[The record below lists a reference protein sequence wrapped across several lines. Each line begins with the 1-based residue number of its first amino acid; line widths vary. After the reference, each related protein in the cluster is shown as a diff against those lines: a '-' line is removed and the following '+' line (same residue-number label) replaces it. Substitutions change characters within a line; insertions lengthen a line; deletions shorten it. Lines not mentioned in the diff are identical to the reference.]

1 MIIELSEHKCLH
13 PSKLCNGISDCLDGS
28 DEGLLCSERECD
40 SLSAECSDT
49 CYNSPQ
55 GHRCGCPE
63 GLHLDESRTNCTE
76 IHSCKQWGTCSQ
88 FCKQISPV
96 THKCYCHKDY
106 FLLPDKRTCRSKD
119 STEPA
124 IVYTVRRQLKSINSR
139 TGVIK
144 TLLSNL
150 KTTVALDFFIEKDL
164 VTLFWTDLT
173 DGCIYSGILTEDL
186 VTNVKC
192 IVFIGRARAEG
203 LAVDWVGKN
212 LYWIDSVFGQIE
224 VATLK
229 GEYRTTLISKGM
241 ENPRYLSIDPEEALM
256 FCSDWVHGK
265 ASIHSYPMDGDESKH
280 KIVYDISN
288 DDGGAWPNGLALDY
302 VMKRIYWIDARSDSI
317 HTTLYSGADHRE
329 ITRGHKFMSHPF
341 DIAIYESLLYW
352 TDWRSNQILRAN
364 RWNGSDITVMD
375 KTVTRPFAIKVVHPS
390 LQPPLDRTHPC
401 QVDNGGC
408 SHVCLLGHNFTASCA
423 CPHIMKKS
431 ANGKNCEYTK
441 VVIFIS

>member
-1 MIIELSEHKCLH
+1 
-13 PSKLCNGISDCLDGS
+13 
-28 DEGLLCSERECD
+28 
-40 SLSAECSDT
+40 
-49 CYNSPQ
+49 
-55 GHRCGCPE
+55 
-63 GLHLDESRTNCTE
+63 
-76 IHSCKQWGTCSQ
+76 
-88 FCKQISPV
+88 
-96 THKCYCHKDY
+96 
-106 FLLPDKRTCRSKD
+106 
-119 STEPA
+119 
-124 IVYTVRRQLKSINSR
+124 
-139 TGVIK
+139 
-144 TLLSNL
+144 
-150 KTTVALDFFIEKDL
+150 
-164 VTLFWTDLT
+164 
-173 DGCIYSGILTEDL
+173 
-186 VTNVKC
+186 
-192 IVFIGRARAEG
+192 
-203 LAVDWVGKN
+203 
-212 LYWIDSVFGQIE
+212 
-224 VATLK
+224 
-229 GEYRTTLISKGM
+229 
-241 ENPRYLSIDPEEALM
+241 
-256 FCSDWVHGK
+256 
-265 ASIHSYPMDGDESKH
+265 MDGDESKH